1 MKDETA
7 GRPVHQFV
15 GLRAKMYSLK
25 YDIIA
30 DKEIDEMIEKQL
42 KHETYKEC
50 LFQQTSIKHEM
61 NFIRSHRHELFSIT
75 VNKTSL
81 SPYDDKR
88 YVMEDGIHTLAHGH
102 YKICNI

>member
-1 MKDETA
+1 
-7 GRPVHQFV
+7 V
-15 GLRAKMYSLK
+15 
-25 YDIIA
+25 
-30 DKEIDEMIEKQL
+30 IEKQL

-81 SPYDDKR
+81 SPYDD
-88 YVMEDGIHTLAHGH
+88 
-102 YKICNI
+102 